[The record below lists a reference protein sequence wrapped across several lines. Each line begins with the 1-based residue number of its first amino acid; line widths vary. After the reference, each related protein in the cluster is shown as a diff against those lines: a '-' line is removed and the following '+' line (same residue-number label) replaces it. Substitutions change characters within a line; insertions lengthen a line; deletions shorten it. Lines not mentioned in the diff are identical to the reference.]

1 MDKTKLGFISDAM
14 LLMKTGNFERTAKLL
29 ESHLSD
35 SDLKPSAKIGIM
47 AWIADCYLK
56 IGDQGRAARWLESA
70 GKAALD
76 CKDIPAQEKKRRAL
90 DAFERALG
98 CYEIADD
105 LKGMGRMASL
115 KYGLIES

>member
-1 MDKTKLGFISDAM
+1 M
-14 LLMKTGNFERTAKLL
+14 LLMKTSNFQRAATLL

-35 SDLKPSAKIGIM
+35 QDLKPSAKVGIM
-47 AWIADCYLK
+47 AWISECYLK
-56 IGDQGRAARWLESA
+56 IGDQGKAARWLESA
-70 GKAALD
+70 GRAALD
-76 CKDIPAQEKKRRAL
+76 CKDMPAQEKKRRAL

-98 CYEIADD
+98 YYEIADD